1 MFALLNRL
9 TYIYGQLAPM
19 DVYGLKNFAY
29 TTKQL
34 HYYSEFDKARNSDR
48 SDEIKKAYDAA
59 YKELYD
65 TEMRAILTNPK
76 FKVQKDTEEWMQT
89 LTNMAHENVRA
100 KMTGFEKKIKIKT
113 VSEKEAEAIAK
124 ENTLYDIKI
133 SDFLDAYAKHL
144 SHKQQVAR
152 QMLDNLK
159 QAMMSSKAINWAY
172 SGIT

>member
-1 MFALLNRL
+1 MSEIDQLEKPKASPSDELVLCAQDTVTRHNNLKNLLEERVIPDYLINAIQELDAVNTEFFYNPETREIKLATMDYQQMFALLNRL

-76 FKVQKDTEEWMQT
+76 FKVQKDTEE
-89 LTNMAHENVRA
+89 
-100 KMTGFEKKIKIKT
+100 
-113 VSEKEAEAIAK
+113 
-124 ENTLYDIKI
+124 
-133 SDFLDAYAKHL
+133 
-144 SHKQQVAR
+144 
-152 QMLDNLK
+152 
-159 QAMMSSKAINWAY
+159 
-172 SGIT
+172 

>member
-1 MFALLNRL
+1 
-9 TYIYGQLAPM
+9 
-19 DVYGLKNFAY
+19 
-29 TTKQL
+29 
-34 HYYSEFDKARNSDR
+34 
-48 SDEIKKAYDAA
+48 
-59 YKELYD
+59 
-65 TEMRAILTNPK
+65 
-76 FKVQKDTEEWMQT
+76 MQT

-159 QAMMSSKAINWAY
+159 QAMMSSKAIN
-172 SGIT
+172 